1 VEAVQKYSL
10 DAQLSTAD
18 SAAII
23 LDVRKDLQSAIVSVI
38 GGGLGGWGWG
48 GSSVIRALE
57 LKQEAVDSIRTF
69 LLFQLAY

>member
-1 VEAVQKYSL
+1 MEAVQKYSL

-38 GGGLGGWGWG
+38 MWVAGDGGVPAGGHGF
-48 GSSVIRALE
+48 
-57 LKQEAVDSIRTF
+57 DSRLLPCLFVFFFLF
-69 LLFQLAY
+69 LLA

>member
-1 VEAVQKYSL
+1 MEAVQKYSL

-38 GGGLGGWGWG
+38 MWVAGDGGVPAGGHGFDSQLLPCFFSFPAGLM
-48 GSSVIRALE
+48 
-57 LKQEAVDSIRTF
+57 
-69 LLFQLAY
+69 